1 MVKRVDKKK
10 RGVGFQGFK
19 YAPGVVEFAHI
30 VSIHSPRAYRTI
42 RHVLQL
48 PTERSHQYVLANL
61 IFTESHFDSR
71 VLL

>member
-1 MVKRVDKKK
+1 MVKRVDKQK

-48 PTERSHQYVLANL
+48 PTERSHQYANL
-61 IFTESHFDSR
+61 NFTETWSHGLI
-71 VLL
+71 LL